1 MAMTDNEI
9 PAHLGRLIRVSEVRV
24 STQITTLLALA
35 EAGFDTSEIETALEH
50 EAEALTALRRQQ
62 QQQQIDAA
70 RKS

>member
-1 MAMTDNEI
+1 MTDDGSA
-9 PAHLGRLIRVSEVRV
+9 AHLGRLIRAAEVRV

-62 QQQQIDAA
+62 LMINEM
-70 RKS
+70 REP